1 MRPTAVILNRHTL
14 GRWLIAGLLAAM
26 VLVTVAS
33 AAEYNP
39 VRTRPKSSVP
49 ATVQRVIVKFRQVSR
64 LSTQATPSGESAS
77 TAAVD
82 ASRMSALASRARITV
97 HSSRAI
103 GVNMHVMHVS
113 PLTSNETAAETL
125 ARLQADSDVEF
136 AVLDRRVYASATSN
150 DPLAPVTGPGL
161 GQWYLTNT
169 QPSAINANAAWD
181 ITKGSNGVVI
191 AVVDTGVL
199 FDHPDLQRASS
210 GGRFL
215 PGYDFVEPDSSNVF
229 NTANDGDGRDSDASD
244 PGDWVSA
251 ADTARDSDCSPT
263 EDSSWHGTR
272 VSGIIGALTNNG
284 VGVAGIN
291 WNGFILPVRVL
302 GKCGGFNS
310 DVIAGIGWAAGFTV
324 PGVPANPNPAQ
335 IINISLGGT
344 GACDPGSQDIIN
356 QVTAAGVL
364 VVVAAGNEGGP
375 VDSPAN
381 CTGAMGIVGL
391 RHAGTKVGF
400 SSLGP
405 QIALAAPG
413 GNCVNTAAGQ
423 PCLFSLDTTSNLGTT
438 VPGTNTYTDQ
448 FNTNLGT
455 SFSTPIVSGI
465 AGLMLSVNGNLKSAQ
480 LIKRMQDGSTK
491 PFPTTSDTGT
501 PPVCHV
507 PVGASDVQPVEC
519 SCTTQTCGAGMANAN
534 LAVIEALRPIAAIS
548 APVGF
553 SGGQSL
559 SLLGAGS
566 AAACGRTIPGT
577 GYSWTVI
584 SGTAV
589 PTPANTA
596 NTSIVA
602 PTSGSTVVRL
612 TVTDDQGKTDSADL
626 TVTATTASTSAP
638 ASAGNKACLTDIAAA
653 TNVTIAATDAN
664 AAEAGLDP
672 GVFTITRTGSTV
684 AALAVNLS
692 IGGTATNGT
701 DYQTIASSVTI
712 PAGSASATVTV
723 TPIDDTVVD
732 AAETVIATIQPGA
745 YAVGTA
751 SSATVTI
758 ADNDVASTTPPPAT
772 TPPAAAKKGGGG
784 AFDPLTLFAGLAF
797 AAYAALRRRVAPRCP
812 API

>member
-14 GRWLIAGLLAAM
+14 GRWLIAGLLAAI

-64 LSTQATPSGESAS
+64 LSTQATTSGESAA
-77 TAAVD
+77 TDAVD
-82 ASRMSALASRARITV
+82 ASRMSALATRARITV

-103 GVNMHVMHVS
+103 GANMHVMHVS

-125 ARLQADSDVEF
+125 ARLQADSDVEY
-136 AVLDRRVYASATSN
+136 AELDRRVYAYATSN
-150 DPLAPVTGPGL
+150 DPLAPATGPGL

-199 FDHPDLQRASS
+199 FDHPDLQRASN

-215 PGYDFVEPDSSNVF
+215 PGYDFVSPDSSNVF

-251 ADTARDSDCSPT
+251 ADTARDSDCTPT
-263 EDSSWHGTR
+263 SDSSWHGTR

-284 VGVAGIN
+284 TGVAGIN

-324 PGVPANPNPAQ
+324 PGVPANPYPAQ
-335 IINISLGGT
+335 VINISLGGA
-344 GACDPGSQDIIN
+344 GACDQGSQDIIN

-391 RHAGTKVGF
+391 RHKGTKVGF

-423 PCLFSLDTTSNLGTT
+423 PCLFSLDTTSNSGTT
-438 VPGTNTYTDQ
+438 SPGTNIYTDQ

-507 PVGASDVQPVEC
+507 PAGASDVQAVEC

-553 SGGQSL
+553 SGGQTL
-559 SLLGAGS
+559 SLLGSGS

-626 TVTATTASTSAP
+626 TVTPTTASTSAP

-672 GVFTITRTGSTV
+672 GVFTITRTGSTA

-712 PAGSASATVTV
+712 PTGSATATVTV

-745 YAVGTA
+745 YVAGTA
-751 SSATVTI
+751 NSATVTI
-758 ADNDVASTTPPPAT
+758 ADNDVASTTPPPTT

-784 AFDPLTLFAGLAF
+784 AFDPLTLLAGLAF
-797 AAYAALRRRVAPRCP
+797 ATYAALRRRVALRRP